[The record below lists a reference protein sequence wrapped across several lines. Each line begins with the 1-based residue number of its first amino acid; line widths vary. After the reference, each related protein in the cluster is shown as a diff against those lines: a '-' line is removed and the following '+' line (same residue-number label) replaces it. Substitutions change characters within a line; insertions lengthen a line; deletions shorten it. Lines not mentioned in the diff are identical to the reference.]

1 MRAILK
7 GHIRFSLVTIPI
19 LVYNAVATEQA
30 ISFHLLHR
38 KDHDPIGCEKRCKK
52 CHQVVPAEAEDAH
65 GQGRGEEKSGGSP
78 GGPGGVRGRPLIE
91 ATDRRAL

>member
-1 MRAILK
+1 
-7 GHIRFSLVTIPI
+7 
-19 LVYNAVATEQA
+19 
-30 ISFHLLHR
+30 
-38 KDHDPIGCEKRCKK
+38 
-52 CHQVVPAEAEDAH
+52 VVPAEAEDAH